1 MTQEIEIEIE
11 IEYYREKKTPDRQMD
26 NRRIVGTVEIHAQP
40 RSKHSRGE
48 SVSVLTSLVRKISF
62 RGIDLLSRSATPDY
76 HVNKNNKKE
85 KKERKRRGGERQKD
99 NKTESYDRGNCTQ
112 FTNVRSFVPS
122 KRGSNNLFPQY
133 AGFPLRNECF
143 CALNAMVSQWQ
154 TFLPRLRFLLSLN
167 FT

>member
-1 MTQEIEIEIE
+1 
-11 IEYYREKKTPDRQMD
+11 MD

-85 KKERKRRGGERQKD
+85 KPRDTTVIGFCIYFYRARDDYGCYKKLLLQLLRVLESIFFVLFFYYTIDCFLESIARERQIIFIVLKIG
-99 NKTESYDRGNCTQ
+99 RQ
-112 FTNVRSFVPS
+112 
-122 KRGSNNLFPQY
+122 
-133 AGFPLRNECF
+133 
-143 CALNAMVSQWQ
+143 
-154 TFLPRLRFLLSLN
+154 
-167 FT
+167 